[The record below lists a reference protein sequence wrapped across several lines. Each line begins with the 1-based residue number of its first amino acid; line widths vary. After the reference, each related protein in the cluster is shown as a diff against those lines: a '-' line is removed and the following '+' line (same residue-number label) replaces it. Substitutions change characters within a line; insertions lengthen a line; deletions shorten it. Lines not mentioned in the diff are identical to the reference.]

1 MAAKVKGFFKGFK
14 HMSQIFVD
22 KEHEMEIGYPTD
34 VKHVAHIGWDN
45 GPGYS
50 PSWMTEFNT
59 SSDLSPAR
67 NYGNPG
73 SHLALLKMI
82 STPLA
87 TECHQ
92 PRGPQLSLRPIEDGS
107 SQPEVPKDRK
117 KKRKKNKASSPRSS
131 ATRSSKVSSK
141 PRASYAKAV
150 GDDTEA
156 QDQRRGV

>member
-45 GPGYS
+45 GSGYS

-67 NYGNPG
+67 NYGKSREP
-73 SHLALLKMI
+73 SC
-82 STPLA
+82 SSQ
-87 TECHQ
+87 ECHQ

-117 KKRKKNKASSPRSS
+117 KKRKKHKASSPRSS

-141 PRASYAKAV
+141 LRASYAKAV
-150 GDDTEA
+150 GDDSEA